1 MEPCTNMH
9 DVKLKPRMLRTLIT
23 QRLPDEDQPSRLPTK
38 LSHVISVVRTHKLL
52 SEYFPQSTE
61 NKAIERWKSAVD
73 DWVDRL
79 QKLVSSDMPDQCWT
93 GICLLGLTCRECNVD
108 RFLAS
113 YSVWFDKLYS
123 RIQQPTESQFV
134 KVASCNSISDLLIR
148 LGRLPNMKK
157 DGSTLA
163 GKLIQPVLKLLNED
177 SSEVV
182 WEGAV
187 HLLCTNLT
195 FFPASIHRYYDSAEA
210 AIASKLLSGKFCVN
224 MMKKLAYCLA
234 LLPNSKGDEDNW
246 CLLMQKILLYINV
259 RLNDVFQGLEE
270 ETKGGEAV
278 RELVRPGKET
288 PPPLGGHTLLEEATD
303 KATKRSELLQMS
315 SISMLML
322 CCCKM
327 LTTLYPVKVTIP
339 IHSLL
344 ALVERVIMIDGSVL
358 RAALPFMTSQQQ
370 ESVCLELPDLHLYSL
385 ELLKAAIEVMHSQL
399 LPHAAYVVRL
409 VKTYFKRCSSPKLR
423 IELYSVTKSL
433 LIFMGVGMGLCLA
446 QDIVENSFVDLKPVG
461 DGSRCTS
468 SSLNMKSASSVPMQS
483 NHRKRKLGSTTI
495 AFDEQH
501 EKTGLEVKA
510 PEIHPSQISVKI
522 AALEV
527 LEVLLSVVLFFQLY
541 TARIPSYKDANWLPS
556 LIFIPRMSAAFL
568 SVFNR
573 NEECSGNLSVNSLWH
588 HVVTTLTKGGGL
600 RFEAWRPDVDL
611 LLYNLAADSCKD
623 GWAYEENSTFLSNEP
638 IVTSADYQLAA
649 LRALLTSLLS
659 PSRARPLY
667 LAQGF
672 ELFRKGK
679 LEAGTKV
686 SGFCMHALLALEAI
700 IHPRALPLEQPPSI
714 NCNSTDKVN
723 RRFPENVYSSGQKH
737 SNPSTSGI
745 QVSEGGDPYSYDD
758 DLYVKWV
765 GNSSPSE
772 APINS
777 PTKNMDSVKPSEML
791 TVAGSS
797 GSNIPDRSRHE
808 QADMGMRDNDV
819 EIVMQF
825 QEPTYS
831 KGATDPVITNDLDG
845 RDMEIERAVAD
856 GASDYK
862 DHETASGANLLADNR
877 DGFADGGVNALAS
890 SYTEK
895 GKAAVFDVDDDSS
908 MDSLPDIVD
917 VDPDSDGEESS

>member
-527 LEVLLSVVLFFQLY
+527 LEVLLSV
-541 TARIPSYKDANWLPS
+541 
-556 LIFIPRMSAAFL
+556 
-568 SVFNR
+568 
-573 NEECSGNLSVNSLWH
+573 
-588 HVVTTLTKGGGL
+588 GGGL

>member
-61 NKAIERWKSAVD
+61 NKAIERWRSAVD

-79 QKLVSSDMPDQCWT
+79 LKLVSSDMPDQCWT

-210 AIASKLLSGKFCVN
+210 AIASKLLSGKCCAN

-234 LLPNSKGDEDNW
+234 LLPNSKGDEDSW

-270 ETKGGEAV
+270 ETKGSEAV

-288 PPPLGGHTLLEEATD
+288 PPPLGGHTLLEEARD

-446 QDIVENSFVDLKPVG
+446 QDIVENSFVDLKLVA
-461 DGSRCTS
+461 DGSRCSS

-483 NHRKRKLGSTTI
+483 NHRKRKHGSTTI

-527 LEVLLSVVLFFQLY
+527 LEVLLSV
-541 TARIPSYKDANWLPS
+541 
-556 LIFIPRMSAAFL
+556 
-568 SVFNR
+568 
-573 NEECSGNLSVNSLWH
+573 
-588 HVVTTLTKGGGL
+588 GGGL

-611 LLYNLAADSCKD
+611 LLYYLAADSCKD

-659 PSRARPLY
+659 PSRSRRLY

-745 QVSEGGDPYSYDD
+745 QVAEGGDPYSYDD

-765 GNSSPSE
+765 GSGSPSE

-797 GSNIPDRSRHE
+797 DTNIPDRSSHE

-831 KGATDPVITNDLDG
+831 KGATDPAITNDLDG

-895 GKAAVFDVDDDSS
+895 GKAAVFDMDNDSS